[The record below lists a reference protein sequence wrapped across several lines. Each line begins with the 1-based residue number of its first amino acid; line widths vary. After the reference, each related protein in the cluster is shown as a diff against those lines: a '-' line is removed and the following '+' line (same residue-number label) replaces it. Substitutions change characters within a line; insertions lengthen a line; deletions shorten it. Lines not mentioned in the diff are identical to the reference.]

1 MESYFKDIEHFPLL
15 SQENEKQLAT
25 RSLKGDLK
33 ARHKL
38 VESNLR
44 LVITI
49 AKSFKDLGVPF
60 GDLIA
65 EGNLGL
71 MKAAERF
78 DPTKGVKFSSYSA
91 FWIKQKIR
99 ICLTKMGKTIR
110 IPNRSL
116 QQISKIRKA
125 ETELENVLNRKPTNN
140 EIADYTEL
148 ALSTVNRLRE
158 LKTTNVSLQDTLNM
172 NDEVKSVEDMLVSDS
187 ELPYDRIF
195 ANEEV
200 KQIENCLD
208 QLTERE
214 KFIITKRYGLG
225 NQPRQTLEEISE
237 QLDVSRERV
246 RQIQMTTLNKL
257 KHMLIRQN

>member
-1 MESYFKDIEHFPLL
+1 
-15 SQENEKQLAT
+15 
-25 RSLKGDLK
+25 
-33 ARHKL
+33 
-38 VESNLR
+38 
-44 LVITI
+44 
-49 AKSFKDLGVPF
+49 
-60 GDLIA
+60 
-65 EGNLGL
+65 
-71 MKAAERF
+71 
-78 DPTKGVKFSSYSA
+78 
-91 FWIKQKIR
+91 
-99 ICLTKMGKTIR
+99 
-110 IPNRSL
+110 
-116 QQISKIRKA
+116 
-125 ETELENVLNRKPTNN
+125 
-140 EIADYTEL
+140 
-148 ALSTVNRLRE
+148 
-158 LKTTNVSLQDTLNM
+158 
-172 NDEVKSVEDMLVSDS
+172 MLVSDS